1 MVCIMTATIE
11 EILKKAKIPNNLI
24 PRDVYIVCAR
34 GIGKTALLKRI
45 MALQKKPEKVWSV
58 S

>member
-1 MVCIMTATIE
+1 MTATIE

-24 PRDVYIVCAR
+24 PHDVAR
-34 GIGKTALLKRI
+34 GIGKTALFKRI
-45 MALQKKPEKVWSV
+45 IALKKKPEKVWSV